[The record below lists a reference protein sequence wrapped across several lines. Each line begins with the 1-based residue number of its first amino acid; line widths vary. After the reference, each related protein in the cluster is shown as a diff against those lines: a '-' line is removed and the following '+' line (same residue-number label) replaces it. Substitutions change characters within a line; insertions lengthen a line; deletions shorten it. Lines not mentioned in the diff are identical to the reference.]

1 MAVWLMLVLLDPVLG
16 LVGATTAAWW
26 VVGVGAV
33 LLLLGLLIRFRRS
46 ER

>member
-1 MAVWLMLVLLDPVLG
+1 MAVWLMLVLLALVLG

-26 VVGVGAV
+26 GVVVGGV

>member
-1 MAVWLMLVLLDPVLG
+1 MAVWLMLVLLALVLG

-26 VVGVGAV
+26 LVVVGAV

>member
-1 MAVWLMLVLLDPVLG
+1 MAVWLMLVLLALVLG

-26 VVGVGAV
+26 VVVVGAV